1 MPSTEEKM
9 KMKVDRRVHVTFSI
23 FAKNLEAQ
31 ALKHWSDEFRF
42 ENKTGSIE
50 YALLDQFC

>member
-9 KMKVDRRVHVTFSI
+9 KRKVNRRVHVTFSI